1 MSGTWRLGDTDSCTS
16 GVLELTAV
24 DNSDDGP
31 VVCTLNPPAPLVT
44 IAPLIVAA
52 RPPTVSM
59 CVPSSTTPVVPGTVI
74 AVMVVYAMLMTVQPK
89 AVTGRGLGLGSRVQP
104 STLAMTP
111 PMFML
116 PAVVGLSVTCVAG
129 RAVLGSFAVS
139 ASVCDI
145 EPGPVDGVAIAFVA
159 LDDATGVL
167 VKVDSPS
174 ETDSRLGTGDAIAD
188 VGIGVELAVGSD
200 RPVPTGSKP
209 WMAVIACGAVV
220 VAA

>member
-1 MSGTWRLGDTDSCTS
+1 MLGTCRLGDTDSCTS

-24 DNSDDGP
+24 DDSDNGP
-31 VVCTLNPPAPLVT
+31 VICTLNPPAPLVT

-59 CVPSSTTPVVPGTVI
+59 WVPSSTTPVVPGTVI
-74 AVMVVYAMLMTVQPK
+74 AVMVVYAMLMTVRPK
-89 AVTGRGLGLGSRVQP
+89 AVTGRGLRLGSQVQP

-159 LDDATGVL
+159 VDDAGGML
-167 VKVDSPS
+167 VEVDSPPL
-174 ETDSRLGTGDAIAD
+174 TDSELGTRDGIAGGTVGPAIAD
-188 VGIGVELAVGSD
+188 VDIGVETGVGLL
-200 RPVPTGSKP
+200 RPV
-209 WMAVIACGAVV
+209 
-220 VAA
+220 AAGNEP